1 MPFIVLKSQRGILMS
16 KKTVD
21 TREIYEKIILEF
33 CFNRLKTLRNGWN
46 RSSDEKIGLDSIIN
60 ISGENYRSYNDIME
74 LSDSIILEMIP
85 NLVLELMK
93 AYGIESKWYSI
104 RENLAK
110 VFSITEDENW
120 PDYVKLSDSKP
131 VFAFS
136 CRNIKSQGVLF
147 IFKKYGIENRLPKSL
162 IDNILQENKLDGYFY
177 VSIVEDDAYQE
188 VLNHNNN
195 EQDST
200 RGTGLLSLRQF
211 FNNFFDNNE
220 YNIFKEYV
228 TELSLKVKNYYGLG
242 IVRTLTPNSL
252 HNYRKYVEANLLN
265 FDINQVDKLH
275 GLSNNQLELLSG
287 HFFDKK
293 NYEVLMGTS
302 DFAQSFMTAEWLFSS
317 LKGAGNIDLTSI
329 AMGYFKSVEQFLFSY
344 IKLHVNEKDGAG
356 RQIYTGSRP
365 LAALTESLL
374 SDEKKVN
381 KINLGSLVSFF
392 GNIDKNGNLHSRNKD
407 LLNSDLNDDTYNYIV
422 KVLSTIVGLRNGYFH
437 KHNLNDWEVVIQSR
451 NNALLIFYL
460 LLGGYRI
467 TDEERLELG
476 WLQTVD
482 HSDYYK
488 LCEYMNNKKFE
499 LNTFSIPIVYLNGT
513 TEPYDF
519 WFIDGDDYIEF
530 DTYGDAIFSGIYLR
544 RASNT
549 AEKWKRVKVTEENLP
564 TEIWEG
570 DLKISRSS
578 SPQIKP
584 SGPMKKIY
592 NNGKFCHTY
601 IEND

>member
-1 MPFIVLKSQRGILMS
+1 MS

-21 TREIYEKIILEF
+21 TREIYEKIILEIY
-33 CFNRLKTLRNGWN
+33 FNRLKTLRNGWN

-93 AYGIESKWYSI
+93 AYGIESKRYGI

-120 PDYVKLSDSKP
+120 PDYVELSDSKP

-136 CRNIKSQGVLF
+136 CRNIKNQGVLF

-162 IDNILQENKLDGYFY
+162 IDNILQENKLGGYFY

-195 EQDST
+195 EQDPT
-200 RGTGLLSLRQF
+200 RGTRLLSLRQF
-211 FNNFFDNNE
+211 FDYFFDNNE

-228 TELSLKVKNYYGLG
+228 TELSLKVKNYYGLE
-242 IVRTLTPNSL
+242 IIRTLTPNSL
-252 HNYRKYVEANLLN
+252 HNYRKFVEANLLN

-302 DFAQSFMTAEWLFSS
+302 NFAQSFMTAEWLFSS

-329 AMGYFKSVEQFLFSY
+329 AMGYFKSIEQFLFSY

-365 LAALTESLL
+365 LDDLTESLL

-437 KHNLNDWEVVIQSR
+437 KHNLNDWEFVIQSR

-482 HSDYYK
+482 HSEYYK

-499 LNTFSIPIVYLNGT
+499 LNTLSIPIVYLDGT

-530 DTYGDAIFSGIYLR
+530 DTYGYAIFSGIYLR

-549 AEKWKRVKVTEENLP
+549 AEKLKRVKVTEENLP

-570 DLKISRSS
+570 ALKISRSS
-578 SPQIKP
+578 PPQIKP

-592 NNGKFCHTY
+592 NNGKFCHTN